1 MRGEQAVDELFDV
14 IRTVEKLH
22 DPDIATIV
30 VDGKSESKIYI
41 NIVGDPTET
50 IYDVGLGLID
60 VDHDCLDGFDRF
72 SVTDINGVEVVW
84 VEKKAPNAATSEAN

>member
-1 MRGEQAVDELFDV
+1 MRAEQAIDELFDV

-22 DPDIATIV
+22 DPDIATIM

-41 NIVGDPTET
+41 NITGDPTET

-60 VDHDCLDGFDRF
+60 VDHNCLDGFDRF

-84 VEKKAPNAATSEAN
+84 VEKKAPDAATSGAN